1 MGHNKINT
9 GNPTIQFIK
18 QYTTNTFFPPDLT
31 LSASPLEITIIL
43 NFVFII
49 LFPQKK
55 KVSCSTSV
63 EGLFLYMSDELL
75 D

>member
-9 GNPTIQFIK
+9 GNTTIQFIK

-55 KVSCSTSV
+55 KCHV
-63 EGLFLYMSDELL
+63 LHL
-75 D
+75 